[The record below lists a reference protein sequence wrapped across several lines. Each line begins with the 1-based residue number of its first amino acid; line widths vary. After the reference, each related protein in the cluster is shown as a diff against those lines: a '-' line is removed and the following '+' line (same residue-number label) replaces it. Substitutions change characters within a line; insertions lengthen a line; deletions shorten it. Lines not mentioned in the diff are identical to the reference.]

1 MSNPTHSPHFFEL
14 EESEYSSLVAGQAT
28 LTFPAPFTLTHY
40 FEYVRALV
48 ETKEDKKRELTDDDR
63 LYRAA
68 VAVSTLD
75 VTGEIDPSPDS
86 ENLSMA
92 FQTWVIECA
101 EKYIGP
107 MLRLESVDSQRT
119 RRIAENKRGNV
130 FEIDEAA
137 VALVPALRGYEGT
150 LAFHPYYTAGMHK
163 AYRKALEKKPN
174 KVVAND
180 VENTL
185 GVRAFRAAMQVL
197 VSTMDIGNGHEWIA
211 EEAVIG
217 LSVPNKTLHGNDIP
231 MPLVSWVIECA
242 DTYLWHRTRQK
253 K

>member
-14 EESEYSSLVAGQAT
+14 EESEYSQLVAGRAT
-28 LTFPAPFTLTHY
+28 LTFPAPFILTDY

-68 VAVSTLD
+68 VAVSTIETS
-75 VTGEIDPSPDS
+75 VEIESDPDS

-107 MLRLESVDSQRT
+107 MLRLESLDSQRT

-137 VALVPALRGYEGT
+137 VALIPALRGYAGT
-150 LAFHPYYTAGMHK
+150 LVFHPQYTAGMHK
-163 AYRKALEKKPN
+163 AYRKALEKKPH
-174 KVVAND
+174 KVAND

-197 VSTMDIGNGHEWIA
+197 VSTMDIA
-211 EEAVIG
+211 EAASGEPWAKPLLPNEVIY
-217 LSVPNKTLHGNDIP
+217 GNDIP
-231 MPLVSWVIECA
+231 MPLASWVIECA

>member
-1 MSNPTHSPHFFEL
+1 MSNLHRF
-14 EESEYSSLVAGQAT
+14 ESEDSEYGQLLDGTAV

-40 FEYVRALV
+40 LDYVRALV
-48 ETKEDKKRELTDDDR
+48 ETKVDRKLELTDDDR

-86 ENLSMA
+86 ENLDMA

-107 MLRLESVDSQRT
+107 MLRIELVESQRA
-119 RRIAENKRGNV
+119 RRIAEGKRGNI

-137 VALVPALRGYEGT
+137 VALIPALAGYEGT
-150 LAFHPYYTAGMHK
+150 LTFHQHYTAGMHK
-163 AYRKALEKKPN
+163 AYRKALEQKPH
-174 KVVAND
+174 KVVND

-185 GVRAFRAAMQVL
+185 GVRAFRAAMKVL
-197 VSTMDIGNGHEWIA
+197 VNDMTIGDMGADDLLVPTLSNE
-211 EEAVIG
+211 VIR
-217 LSVPNKTLHGNDIP
+217 GNDIP